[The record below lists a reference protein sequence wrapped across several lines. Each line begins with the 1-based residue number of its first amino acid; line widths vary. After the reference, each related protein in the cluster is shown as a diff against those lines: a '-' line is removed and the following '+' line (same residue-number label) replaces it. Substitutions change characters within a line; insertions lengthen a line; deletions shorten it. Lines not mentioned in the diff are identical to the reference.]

1 MNLFDNV
8 INQDVIDNL
17 TPEQIEH
24 FLEILAPIE

>member
-8 INQDVIDNL
+8 INEDVLKNL